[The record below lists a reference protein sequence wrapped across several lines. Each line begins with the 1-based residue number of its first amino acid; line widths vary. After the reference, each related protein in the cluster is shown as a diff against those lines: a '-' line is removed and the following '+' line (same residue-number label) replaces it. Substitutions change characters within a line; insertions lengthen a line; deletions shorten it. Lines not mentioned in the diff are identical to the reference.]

1 MIKPTSDA
9 FDPPAFTE
17 GESMLSFTP
26 QNQSTVMN
34 ITKQNISKKL
44 LSETSIATTMQGE
57 FSIVK
62 GYGGDHLANIFSVT
76 NAHKQQG
83 KDYVVYTITGQ
94 DNDGTFEV
102 FRRYKEF
109 NIFRNVLITRFP
121 GLYVPPIPPKK
132 AMDKSD
138 KRLVEER
145 TQMLNLFMKQLVR
158 CPYLYESEEFRL
170 FIRPHIPL
178 E

>member
-1 MIKPTSDA
+1 M
-9 FDPPAFTE
+9 
-17 GESMLSFTP
+17 ESM
-26 QNQSTVMN
+26 
-34 ITKQNISKKL
+34 KQNISKKL
-44 LSETSIATTMQGE
+44 LSDTSIASTMQGE

-76 NAHKQQG
+76 NAHKKQG

-94 DNDGTFEV
+94 DNEGTFEV

-109 NIFRNVLITRFP
+109 DIFRTVLIARFP

-132 AMDKSD
+132 AMDKTD
-138 KRLVEER
+138 KRVVEER
-145 TQMLNLFMKQLVR
+145 SQLLNLFIKQLVR
-158 CPYLYESEEFRL
+158 CPYLYDSEEFHL

-178 E
+178 D

>member
-1 MIKPTSDA
+1 MEAMK
-9 FDPPAFTE
+9 
-17 GESMLSFTP
+17 
-26 QNQSTVMN
+26 
-34 ITKQNISKKL
+34 KNISKKL
-44 LSETSIATTMQGE
+44 LSDTSIASTMQGE

-94 DNDGTFEV
+94 DNEGTFEV

-109 NIFRNVLITRFP
+109 DIFRTVLITRFP

-132 AMDKSD
+132 AMDKTD

-145 TQMLNLFMKQLVR
+145 SQLLNLFIKQLVR